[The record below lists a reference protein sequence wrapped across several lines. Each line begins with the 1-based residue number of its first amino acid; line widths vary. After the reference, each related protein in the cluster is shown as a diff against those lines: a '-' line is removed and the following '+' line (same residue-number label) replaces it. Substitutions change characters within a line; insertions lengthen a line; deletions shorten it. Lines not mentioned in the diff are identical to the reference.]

1 MDFRESRSRRLAVLV
16 AVVLAVVTLPLSPAA
31 GDHQCYF
38 DPELG
43 RLVCEDHGGGGGGS
57 GGESTSYWTSWQII
71 GACGAG
77 GAFGGVLVDINT
89 RRVLALRDRI
99 VDGEVVES
107 QTQCINLEEAEEEI
121 WEEIAAAVHALPAP
135 RWESDPDSSLSAG
148 LTGLETW
155 LWYSNPSQ
163 VGPIE
168 AIWVEP
174 VTGIAFGV
182 RGRGWTESI
191 TWDTGEGSYQAFAAV
206 WDEAPAMGGSPE
218 TPAAR
223 HVYNTSSTAAGY
235 LAGYPVSLDLF
246 WVGEYQVRVIDG
258 VWTNW
263 TRFASTLTV
272 NVPDTYEVVEVRSR
286 LSG

>member
-1 MDFRESRSRRLAVLV
+1 VTL
-16 AVVLAVVTLPLSPAA
+16 VLALVTLSVSPAA
-31 GDHQCYF
+31 ADHQCYF

-43 RLVCEDHGGGGGGS
+43 RLVCEDHGEGGGGGT
-57 GGESTSYWTSWQII
+57 STSYWTSWQIV
-71 GACGAG
+71 GQCGGGGLVG
-77 GAFGGVLVDINT
+77 GALIDLTSGLL
-89 RRVLALRDRI
+89 LALRDRI
-99 VDGEVVES
+99 EDGEVVET
-107 QTQCINLEEAEEEI
+107 QTQCIDVSESENLI
-121 WEEIAAAVHALPAP
+121 WEAIVEAIQALPDP
-135 RWESDPDSSLSAG
+135 RWESDPDASVSTG

-191 TWDTGEGSYQAFAAV
+191 TWDTSEASYEVFAAV
-206 WDEAPAMGGSPE
+206 WDEAPGMGGSHE

-235 LAGYPVSLDLF
+235 GEGYPVSLDLL
-246 WVGEYQVRVIDG
+246 WVGEYQITVVGG
-258 VWTNW
+258 VWTTW
-263 TRFASTLTV
+263 TRFVSTLTV

>member
-1 MDFRESRSRRLAVLV
+1 MDSRKSRSRRLTILVTVVVALV
-16 AVVLAVVTLPLSPAA
+16 AAWALPAA
-31 GDHQCYF
+31 ADHECYY

-43 RLVCEDHGGGGGGS
+43 LVCEDHGGGGGG
-57 GGESTSYWTSWQII
+57 GGGSSSYWTSWQLVGQCGGGGTI
-71 GACGAG
+71 G
-77 GAFGGVLVDINT
+77 GGVIIDLNTKLVA
-89 RRVLALRDRI
+89 ALRDRI
-99 VDGEVVES
+99 VDGEVVE
-107 QTQCINLEEAEEEI
+107 TQVECIDLEESEDEI
-121 WEEIAAAVHALPAP
+121 WEEIATAISSLPDP
-135 RWESDPDSSLSAG
+135 RWESNPDSYLSAG

-174 VTGIAFGV
+174 VTGIEFGV

-191 TWDTGEGSYQAFAAV
+191 TWNTGEASYEVFASV
-206 WDEAPAMGGSPE
+206 WDAAPGMGGSPD

-223 HVYNTSSTAAGY
+223 HVYNTTSTAAGY
-235 LAGYPVSLDLF
+235 STGYPVSLDLL

-263 TRFASTLTV
+263 IRFASTLSE
-272 NVPDTYEVVEVRSR
+272 NVPDTYEVVEIRSR

>member
-1 MDFRESRSRRLAVLV
+1 MDTREPRSCRLAVLV
-16 AVVLAVVTLPLSPAA
+16 AVALAVVTLPMSPAA
-31 GDHQCYF
+31 ADHQCYF

-43 RLVCEDHGGGGGGS
+43 RLVCEDHGGGGGG
-57 GGESTSYWTSWQII
+57 GETRSYWTSWQIV
-71 GACGAG
+71 AQCGAG
-77 GAFGGVLVDINT
+77 GAVGGVLIDIST
-89 RRVLALRDRI
+89 RRVLAIRDRI
-99 VDGEVVES
+99 SGGEVVET
-107 QTQCINLEEAEEEI
+107 QTECINLEESEEEI
-121 WEEIAAAVHALPAP
+121 WEEIASAIHALPAP

-174 VTGIAFGV
+174 VTGIEFGV

-191 TWDTGEGSYQAFAAV
+191 TWDTGEGSYEVFAAV
-206 WDEAPAMGGSPE
+206 WDEAPGMGGSPY

-263 TRFASTLTV
+263 TRFSSTLTV
-272 NVPDTYEVVEVRSR
+272 TVPDVYEVVEVRSR